1 MIIFVTGSAGFI
13 GFHVSKRLLER
24 GDIVIGLDNFNPYYD
39 VSLKEARNKI
49 LEAFPNFTLYRG
61 DITDDS
67 IVQSIFKTHQIKKVC
82 HFAAQ
87 VGVRDSSTRKDEYL
101 RSNIVGF
108 DTVIEAAQ
116 QAGVT
121 AFLYASSS
129 SVYGDNPNLPFHEDD
144 ELTALRLSVYAETKR
159 ANEIIAHCYN
169 TASQMKS
176 VGVRF
181 FTVYGPWGRPDMAM
195 FSFAKKII
203 AGEEIQVFG
212 DGSMM
217 RDFTY
222 IDDVVSGVML
232 ILDTDPG
239 CEILNIGRGE
249 PVSLTDCVGFIEKHT
264 GISAKK
270 VFLPAPTEDTSK
282 THADITKARTILQ
295 YDPKVSLHDGIK
307 HFIDWYKKYHNV

>member
-1 MIIFVTGSAGFI
+1 MTILVTGSAGFI
-13 GFHVSKRLLER
+13 GFHVAKRLLER

-61 DITDDS
+61 DITDVK
-67 IVQSIFKTHQIKKVC
+67 IVEFIFNAHHIEQVC
-82 HFAAQ
+82 HFAAE
-87 VGVRDSSTRKDEYL
+87 VGIRDSSHRKDEYL
-101 RSNIVGF
+101 RSNILGF
-108 DTVIEAAQ
+108 NTVIEAAR
-116 QAGVT
+116 QAEVA

-129 SVYGDNPNLPFHEDD
+129 SVYGDNQKLPFQEDD
-144 ELTALRLSVYAETKR
+144 DLTSLRLSIYAETKR
-159 ANEIIAHCYN
+159 ANEIVAHCYN
-169 TASQMKS
+169 NATPMKS
-176 VGVRF
+176 VGMRF

-203 AGEEIQVFG
+203 AGEEVQVFG

-270 VFLPAPTEDTSK
+270 VFLPTPREDTSK
-282 THADITKARTILQ
+282 THADITKAQTILK
-295 YDPKVSLHDGIK
+295 YDPKISLHDGIK
-307 HFIDWYKKYHNV
+307 EFVEWYKKYHNV